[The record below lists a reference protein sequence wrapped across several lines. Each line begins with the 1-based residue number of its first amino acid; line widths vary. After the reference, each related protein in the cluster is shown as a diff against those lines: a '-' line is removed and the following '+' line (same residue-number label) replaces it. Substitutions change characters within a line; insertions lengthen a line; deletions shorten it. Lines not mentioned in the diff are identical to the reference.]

1 MQLGFHENGFETQP
15 AQRLVGVYVRWTLWY
30 LLAVAIVWALGFEGI
45 YYHPTPFYG
54 LLRPEFDLT
63 AVPWHL
69 LAVGVFLAGFALWRH
84 RLRKMDWFEGAWSS
98 KTVRFFVLG
107 LMVFA
112 ILFPAALA
120 SVREGPSGIVAPY
133 ERHRDEYI
141 GDIGKGLSIRG
152 FFRDYIKMHP
162 HLSMH
167 SKVHPPG
174 PAALLWL
181 FSMIVFSQEAFPLAI
196 MTIVFGATAL
206 IPLYFW
212 AKDMTGSRVAL
223 TACSLYVVV
232 PTIVLFTATSA
243 DILFMPFTL
252 TTLFLFWR
260 ALHRP
265 SIPYALGA
273 GFTYALMSL
282 LSFSLVGIGAF
293 FAFMGLWRLGQKGN
307 RRAVFQTAALMLA
320 TFVLTHLV
328 VWWWSGFDVIA
339 CFQICKAQ
347 FDTDQA
353 NLDLI
358 TPRFPWWSWKIL
370 NPLCWLYFAGI
381 PVSVLFLRRVLKPEA
396 DTRTL
401 FLIFGATLVVLDVLY
416 LARGEGERSAMY
428 IIPFLVIPA
437 AHVLDC
443 IGRRTHSI
451 APLAATVCFMAA
463 QCWLTEVMLYTY
475 W

>member
-1 MQLGFHENGFETQP
+1 
-15 AQRLVGVYVRWTLWY
+15 
-30 LLAVAIVWALGFEGI
+30 
-45 YYHPTPFYG
+45 
-54 LLRPEFDLT
+54 
-63 AVPWHL
+63 
-69 LAVGVFLAGFALWRH
+69 
-84 RLRKMDWFEGAWSS
+84 
-98 KTVRFFVLG
+98 
-107 LMVFA
+107 
-112 ILFPAALA
+112 
-120 SVREGPSGIVAPY
+120 
-133 ERHRDEYI
+133 
-141 GDIGKGLSIRG
+141 
-152 FFRDYIKMHP
+152 
-162 HLSMH
+162 
-167 SKVHPPG
+167 
-174 PAALLWL
+174 
-181 FSMIVFSQEAFPLAI
+181 
-196 MTIVFGATAL
+196 
-206 IPLYFW
+206 
-212 AKDMTGSRVAL
+212 
-223 TACSLYVVV
+223 
-232 PTIVLFTATSA
+232 
-243 DILFMPFTL
+243 
-252 TTLFLFWR
+252 
-260 ALHRP
+260 
-265 SIPYALGA
+265 
-273 GFTYALMSL
+273 
-282 LSFSLVGIGAF
+282 
-293 FAFMGLWRLGQKGN
+293 
-307 RRAVFQTAALMLA
+307 MLA